1 MKQFYFLIL
10 LAVCLVAG
18 ATEANAEK
26 KKRLPEEQAALIF
39 NAKMKMM
46 QEELKLTD
54 EQTNQLIPLYRDYL
68 RDLNEVFRSR
78 KYGHRAKATTSEE
91 AAKIITDR
99 LDVNERVIKLQKDY
113 IVKFSKILNPDQ
125 TMRIFQ
131 VERQIQR
138 KIRDEKK
145 RRMHSPRACIINE
158 NCCLTWIECCA

>member
-1 MKQFYFLIL
+1 MKQIYFLIWA
-10 LAVCLVAG
+10 AVCLVA
-18 ATEANAEK
+18 AAPDANAEK
-26 KKRLPEEQAALIF
+26 GKRLPEEQAALIF

-68 RDLNEVFRSR
+68 RDLNKVFHSR
-78 KYGHRAKATTSEE
+78 KYGHRAKASTSDE
-91 AAKIITDR
+91 AAKIIIDR

-145 RRMHSPRACIINE
+145 RRMRTPRACIIND
-158 NCCLTWIECCA
+158 NCCRTLIECCA